1 VYECVTLPSLCYLFS
16 GSGTQVNDVRSFI
29 DANLRREFEQ
39 NRAFFCALA
48 DILMTCAKQ
57 DIPLRGHGDDGKRR
71 NDSNWRSI
79 IRLTLR
85 HGNTVL
91 AQHLKTA
98 RRNATYTSKT
108 VHNELLQAAGY
119 LIRQESC
126 HGC

>member
-1 VYECVTLPSLCYLFS
+1 MFS
-16 GSGTQVNDVRSFI
+16 GSGTQVNDVRSVI
-29 DANLRREFEQ
+29 DANRRREVEQ
-39 NRAFFCALA
+39 NRAFFCTL
-48 DILMTCAKQ
+48 AKQ
-57 DIPLRGHGDDGKRR
+57 DIPLRGHRDDGSISVDG
-71 NDSNWRSI
+71 NDPPENDGNWRSI

-108 VHNELLQAAGY
+108 VQNELLQAAGY
-119 LIRQESC
+119 LIRQSC